1 MSTMHEDICT
11 SAETKRTAM
20 IILPFHK
27 HQRLDGQ
34 FETTRAELRHV
45 NRKVLE
51 HAPCSVGILVDR
63 GLGGTAHVSA
73 SNVDYTITAIFFGG
87 PDDREAVSYGALMAE
102 HPGISLNIVRFIID
116 PKVVEES
123 VQLDIDQYDPE
134 TRSNN
139 EEFISEFKQKASKD
153 GSITFKEV
161 VVSNADEAVDE
172 IQTHSRCNLFLVGRI
187 PEGPIFLSVN
197 KRSEC
202 PELGPIASMLMSPE
216 FSTTASVLVVQQYRR
231 QLTGDSLTS
240 LREGETKEGE
250 SDSC

>member
-1 MSTMHEDICT
+1 
-11 SAETKRTAM
+11 
-20 IILPFHK
+20 
-27 HQRLDGQ
+27 
-34 FETTRAELRHV
+34 
-45 NRKVLE
+45 
-51 HAPCSVGILVDR
+51 
-63 GLGGTAHVSA
+63 
-73 SNVDYTITAIFFGG
+73 
-87 PDDREAVSYGALMAE
+87 MAE
-102 HPGISLNIVRFIID
+102 HPGISLNVVHFVID

-139 EEFISEFKQKASKD
+139 EEFVSEFKQKASKD
-153 GSITFKEV
+153 SSITFKEV
-161 VVSNADEAVDE
+161 VVCNADEVVDE

-187 PEGPIFLSVN
+187 PEGQIFSSVN

-240 LREGETKEGE
+240 LREGETKEG
-250 SDSC
+250 SMIHVN